1 MNFPFRKIALAVTF
15 SPNALAL
22 LNETKKLQYLF
33 KAELVLIHVGDKS
46 RDKEETFK
54 NLISS
59 SKLNSGSYKV
69 SWVNGEP
76 SEAILKVCSQ
86 EKVDLLVAG
95 ALEKENL
102 LKYYLGSVA
111 RKILRNAAFS
121 VLIMTAPSKEPK
133 QMTKF
138 CISVDYTPES
148 EVAIKKAY
156 EYAMLENAREMVL
169 LREFQV
175 PGLAMTVQDS
185 GSTSEIE
192 DKMNQWQKEEEDKL
206 ALFTKEM
213 DIKGIKVKP
222 VFLYGRQGW
231 EANRYIHEIGG
242 DILVVPGPRKKLN
255 MFDRIFQHDME
266 FILKQLPGKFLV
278 VKP

>member
-1 MNFPFRKIALAVTF
+1 MNSPFRKIALAVTF

-22 LNETKKLQYLF
+22 LNETKKLQDLF

-46 RDKEETFK
+46 PDKEETFK
-54 NLISS
+54 SLISN

-102 LKYYLGSVA
+102 LKYYVGSVA
-111 RKILRNAAFS
+111 RKILRNATFS
-121 VLIMTAPSKEPK
+121 VLIMTTPSKEPK
-133 QMTKF
+133 HMTKF
-138 CISVDYTPES
+138 CIAVDYTPES

-156 EYAMLENAREMVL
+156 EYAMLENARELVL

-185 GSTSEIE
+185 GSTSEID
-192 DKMNQWQKEEEDKL
+192 DKMNQWQKEEEEKL
-206 ALFTKEM
+206 AIFTKEM

-242 DILVVPGPRKKLN
+242 DILVVPGPRKKLK

>member
-22 LNETKKLQYLF
+22 LNETKKLQDLF

-102 LKYYLGSVA
+102 LKYYVGSVA

>member
-22 LNETKKLQYLF
+22 LNETKKLQDLF
-33 KAELVLIHVGDKS
+33 KADLVLIHVGEHN
-46 RDKEETFK
+46 RDKEETLTR
-54 NLISS
+54 LISDS
-59 SKLNSGSYKV
+59 NLSEGSYKV
-69 SWVNGEP
+69 NWVSGDP
-76 SEAILKVCSQ
+76 AEAIIKTSIE

-95 ALEKENL
+95 ALEKETL
-102 LKYYLGSVA
+102 LKYYVGSVA
-111 RKILRNAAFS
+111 RKILRNAPFS

-133 QMTKF
+133 PVTKF
-138 CISVDYTPES
+138 CVAVDYTPEG
-148 EVAIKKAY
+148 EVTIKKAY
-156 EYAMLENAREMVL
+156 EYAMLENAKEMVL

-185 GSTSEIE
+185 GSISELE
-192 DKMNQWQKEEEDKL
+192 DKMTQWQKEEEDKL

-213 DIKGIKVKP
+213 DIKGIKIKP
-222 VFLYGRQGW
+222 VCLYGRQGW

-242 DILVVPGPRKKLN
+242 DILVVPGPRKKLK

>member
-22 LNETKKLQYLF
+22 LNETKKLQDLF
-33 KAELVLIHVGDKS
+33 KAELVLIHVGEKN
-46 RDKEETFK
+46 RDKEEIF
-54 NLISS
+54 NRLISDS
-59 SKLNSGSYKV
+59 NLNAGSFKV
-69 SWVNGEP
+69 NWVNGEP
-76 SEAILKVCSQ
+76 SEAILKSCTE

-102 LKYYLGSVA
+102 LKYYVGSVA
-111 RKILRNAAFS
+111 RNILRNAPFS
-121 VLIMTAPSKEPK
+121 VLIMTTPSKEPK
-133 QMTKF
+133 HLAKF
-138 CISVDYTPES
+138 CIAVDYTPEG
-148 EVAIKKAY
+148 ELAIKKAY
-156 EYAMLENAREMVL
+156 EFAMLENASEIVL

-192 DKMNQWQKEEEDKL
+192 DKLIQWQKEEEDKL

-213 DIKGIKVKP
+213 DIKGITIKP
-222 VFLYGRQGW
+222 VCLYGRQGW

-242 DILVVPGPRKKLN
+242 DILVVPGPRKKLK